1 MLFKQKKDLKARKIF
16 NKFENK
22 YNIKKFIL
30 VNLLNRLIVKQ
41 SSINIRKRAIFLLYK
56 SKFKLISKVKI
67 VRRCVM
73 TNRGRQV
80 LRNYNLSHAIFRN
93 LNTLGVIPGCKK
105 AIW

>member
-1 MLFKQKKDLKARKIF
+1 MLFKQVKDLKIRRLYK
-16 NKFENK
+16 NFENK
-22 YNIKKFIL
+22 YNIKKFVL
-30 VNLLNRLIVKQ
+30 VNLLNRLIVKKF
-41 SSINIRKRAIFLLYK
+41 SKNIRKRTIFLLSK
-56 SKFKLISKVKI
+56 SKIRLVSKVKI